1 VPGVVVDYELPE
13 GGADELRLEIY
24 DGNGDLVNAYRAGD
38 GATGSTVETDM
49 GMNSVTYIDRAELS
63 TEAGIN
69 RFRWDMRARGAWDE
83 DEDDRYSDGPLVPPG
98 AYELRLVVDGETLTA
113 TAEIALDPRVPATG
127 VTVADVEAQY
137 AMRLEIRDLLDAARR
152 KAAALESELEAGI
165 ADVDRRDSVEDA
177 IAQLVTADGTYMR
190 PGLISQINYLY
201 RMLGQADQEPGAEAT
216 MRLATLRS
224 RFEPLAEL

>member
-1 VPGVVVDYELPE
+1 
-13 GGADELRLEIY
+13 
-24 DGNGDLVNAYRAGD
+24 
-38 GATGSTVETDM
+38 
-49 GMNSVTYIDRAELS
+49 
-63 TEAGIN
+63 
-69 RFRWDMRARGAWDE
+69 
-83 DEDDRYSDGPLVPPG
+83 
-98 AYELRLVVDGETLTA
+98 
-113 TAEIALDPRVPATG
+113 
-127 VTVADVEAQY
+127 
-137 AMRLEIRDLLDAARR
+137 MRLEIRDLLDAARR

-165 ADVDRRDSVEDA
+165 ADVDRRESVEDA